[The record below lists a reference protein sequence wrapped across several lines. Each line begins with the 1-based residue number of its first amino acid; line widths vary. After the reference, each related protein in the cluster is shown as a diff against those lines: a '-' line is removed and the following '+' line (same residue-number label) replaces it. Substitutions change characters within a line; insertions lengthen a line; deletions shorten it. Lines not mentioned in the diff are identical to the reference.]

1 MWNAFL
7 ERTRKAKGLL
17 VVVALVVAVCWSA
30 ISGPQGV
37 QSLWDKWSQIQDLE
51 ARAQQLEEENEVYR
65 RRIQRLEQSPNE
77 QEMEVRKQLKLLKP
91 GETTFIL
98 PDDPDEKVIEIPAP
112 ESPK

>member
-1 MWNAFL
+1 ML
-7 ERTRKAKGLL
+7 
-17 VVVALVVAVCWSA
+17 VALVVAVCWSA

-37 QSLWDKWSQIQDLE
+37 QSLWDKWNQIQELE
-51 ARAQQLEEENEVYR
+51 VRTQQLQDENEAYR

-98 PDDPDEKVIEIPAP
+98 PDDPDEELIEIPAP
-112 ESPK
+112 EAPQ